1 MVAFRLRSRQWI
13 VDEDGDIGDEF
24 EENLSFVDIQDSSG
38 MNLVKQST
46 PSGNKM
52 MPSQSQVDL
61 IKKFEKLNEKLSIS
75 EVSAT

>member
-1 MVAFRLRSRQWI
+1 MQANEDL